1 MSRIMKL
8 SEVIEISE
16 VSDHY
21 PVFCLVHNITFS
33 RKTNI
38 LFITKERNLNLILIY
53 SIMIYIVLWILI
65 L

>member
-1 MSRIMKL
+1 MSQIMKL

-21 PVFCLVHNITFS
+21 PVFCLVHNLTFY
-33 RKTNI
+33 RKINI
-38 LFITKERNLNLILIY
+38 LLITKETNLNLILIY
-53 SIMIYIVLWILI
+53 SFMIYIVLWILI

>member
-1 MSRIMKL
+1 MSQIMKL

-21 PVFCLVHNITFS
+21 PVFCLVHNLTFS

-38 LFITKERNLNLILIY
+38 LLITKETNLNLILIY
-53 SIMIYIVLWILI
+53 SFMIYIVLWILI